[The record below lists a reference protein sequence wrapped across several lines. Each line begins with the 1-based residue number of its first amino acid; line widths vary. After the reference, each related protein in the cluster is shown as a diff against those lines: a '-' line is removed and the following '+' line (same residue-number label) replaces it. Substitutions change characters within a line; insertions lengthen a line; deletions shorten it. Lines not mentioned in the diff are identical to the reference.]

1 MQYRRLYITVIFSLL
16 LAASLPLGA
25 QDGTY
30 NGYTPYSVYGIGDIA
45 TDGTAATRSMGGIGV
60 AMRDRRIMNI
70 MNPAA
75 VTARDSLSFMAD
87 FGMSGTNSV
96 FTQGDLTSGHNTFNI
111 NNFALSFPIYKSS
124 AMMVGIKP
132 MSNMGYDF
140 SSLENNP
147 MVIAH
152 SGDISYKHKG
162 VGGTYQ
168 VFADAGVTLW
178 NALSLGVE
186 GTYYFGAID
195 KATQVEF
202 NNTAYRSISSG
213 YKMNITGATLGFGA
227 QWDIRIKG
235 NNRLT
240 LGASYQLES
249 KMKGNVDDY
258 TIASISSLVD
268 TLSFNSFKLGDKYS
282 PTIPARLRVGLSFTR
297 GDRWMAEIDYTR
309 SDWTT
314 CGFDDTPGLGIKGA
328 NAFAA
333 AVSQEISA
341 GFQFTPNRY
350 DTRYYLR
357 RCTYRG
363 GAYYKKSHF
372 QLNGNDID
380 AFGLTFGVTLPVWRY
395 YNGVT
400 FGVDLGQKGSVAN
413 NGTRERYATFNVS
426 FNLHDLWFIKYRYE

>member
-1 MQYRRLYITVIFSLL
+1 MQFRHLYITVIASLL

-30 NGYTPYSVYGIGDIA
+30 SGYTPYSVYGIGDMA
-45 TDGTAATRSMGGIGV
+45 GDGTAVTRSMGGVGV
-60 AMRDRRIMNI
+60 AMRDRRVINI
-70 MNPAA
+70 LNPAA

-87 FGMSGTNSV
+87 FGLSATNTI

-111 NNFALSFPIYKSS
+111 NNFALSFPIYKTS

-140 SSLENNP
+140 TSLEDNP
-147 MVIAH
+147 AVIAH
-152 SGDISYKHKG
+152 SGDISYIHKG
-162 VGGTYQ
+162 TGGTYQ

-178 NALSLGVE
+178 NSLSLGVE
-186 GTYYFGAID
+186 GVYYFGSIN
-195 KATQVEF
+195 KATQVSF
-202 NNTAYRSISSG
+202 ANTAYRSIASG
-213 YKMNITGATLGFGA
+213 YSMSLTGATVGFGA

-235 NNRLT
+235 AGRLT
-240 LGASYQLES
+240 LGATYQLDS
-249 KMKGNVDDY
+249 KLRGTVDDY
-258 TIASISSLVD
+258 TIASISSLAD
-268 TLSFNSFKLGDKYS
+268 TLNFASHKLGDKYS
-282 PTIPARLRVGLSFTR
+282 PTIPSRLRVGIAFSR
-297 GDRWMAEIDYTR
+297 GERWSAEVDYTR
-309 SDWTT
+309 SDWTAS
-314 CGFDDTPGLGIKGA
+314 GFDGTPGLGMKGT
-328 NAFAA
+328 NTFSC
-333 AVSQEISA
+333 AVSEEINA
-341 GFQFTPNRY
+341 GFQLTPNRY

-372 QLNGNDID
+372 QLNGNDIN
-380 AFGLTFGVTLPVWRY
+380 AFGLTFGVTLPINRF

-400 FGVDLGQKGSVAN
+400 FGVDLGQRGSIKN